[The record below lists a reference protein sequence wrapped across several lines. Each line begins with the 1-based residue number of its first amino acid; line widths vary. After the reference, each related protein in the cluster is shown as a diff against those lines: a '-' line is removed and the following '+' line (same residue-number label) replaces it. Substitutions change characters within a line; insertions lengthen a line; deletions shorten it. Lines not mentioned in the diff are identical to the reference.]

1 VLSVSKFYLIE
12 DSNMEEF
19 VTILQQVL
27 KVIQLPLLLY

>member
-1 VLSVSKFYLIE
+1 
-12 DSNMEEF
+12 MEEF